1 MFVIYLYNAVDGL
14 FVGRQGLQPLC
25 GQCCGRKD
33 ISEINWYFRSG
44 ITINLIL
51 SILIYIGL
59 YFFDIPIIRI
69 FNQEAELVKNT
80 AAALPLF
87 AVSFIP
93 MAFNLIFTAYLFST
107 KRTGGAN
114 MIAISRG
121 IVVKSLAIFLM
132 PILFGTNAIWLAPL
146 AAETITLAL
155 AFFLNG
161 KLCIVYK

>member
-14 FVGRQGLQPLC
+14 FVGRQGLQPLW

-33 ISEINWYFRSG
+33 VSEINWYFRSG
-44 ITINLIL
+44 ITINMIL

-69 FNQEAELVKNT
+69 FNQEAELVKNA

-87 AVSFIP
+87 TVSFIP

-107 KRTGGAN
+107 KRTGGTK
-114 MIAISRG
+114 MIAVSRG

-132 PILFGTNAIWLAPL
+132 PILFGMNAIWLAPL
-146 AAETITLAL
+146 AVETITLAL
-155 AFFLNG
+155 AFTLNR
-161 KLCIVYK
+161 KLIIVYK